1 MNKIALDVIQTE
13 VIPIEDIPLEE
24 RPPIKLNVLKE
35 GKNITVNIPQGMV
48 GDFFSVE
55 DNAELYIKG
64 NEKPIIVRDSVQE
77 IMKKFFEKSKKQYR
91 KIKGSEILS
100 IQMPETLIGSLQS
113 IYVQIDGEF
122 EEATK
127 LFRKDSDEYVIVRG
141 TLLETLK
148 KLCPSIEFC

>member
-1 MNKIALDVIQTE
+1 MKTIPLEVILTE

-35 GKNITVNIPQGMV
+35 GRNITVNIPQGMV
-48 GDFFSVE
+48 GEFFSVE
-55 DNAELYIKG
+55 DNTELYIKG
-64 NEKPIIVRDSVQE
+64 SEKPIIVRDSVQE
-77 IMKKFFEKSKKQYR
+77 IMKKFFAKSKKQYR
-91 KIKGSEILS
+91 KMEGSEILS